1 MQLSSMT
8 GFARNKADFVFQN
21 KKYDWVWEI
30 KSVNAKNADV
40 KIRLPQWLD
49 MLETDVKNICMRVF
63 SRGTFNVN
71 LMLEVENT
79 NPALKVDEGLLASL
93 VDEAHNIYN
102 TLPDFFA
109 KPSPVEFLKI
119 NGVVKAAEN
128 MPDDEETAALG
139 KVLCQ
144 SFEKTA
150 LALKE
155 SRRQEGAKIGQALQ
169 MILAQIRE
177 NVSAV
182 REISKKSPEKIKEKI
197 CRQIKDM
204 VEDAGI
210 SEDRLNQEA
219 LLLIMRADV
228 KEELDRLDAH
238 LKTAEELLA
247 ENNPVGRRLDFLC
260 QELNREANTLC
271 SKSMDIEQTKHGM
284 ALKALI
290 EQFREQVQNVE

>member
-1 MQLSSMT
+1 MHLSSMT
-8 GFARNKADFVFQN
+8 GFARQKADFAYQD
-21 KKYDWVWEI
+21 KRYMWVWEI
-30 KSVNAKNADV
+30 KSVNAKNTDV

-49 MLETDVKNICMRVF
+49 MLENDVKNICMRVF
-63 SRGTFNVN
+63 SRGTFNIN

-79 NPALKVDEGLLASL
+79 NPSLMVDEGLLAAL
-93 VDEAHNIYN
+93 VDKAREVCK
-102 TLPDFFA
+102 TEPDFFA

-119 NGVVKAAEN
+119 NGVIKAAEN
-128 MPDDEETAALG
+128 TPDDEETAALG

-144 SFEKTA
+144 SFEKAA

-155 SRRQEGAKIGQALQ
+155 SRQCEGEKIGQALQ
-169 MILAQIRE
+169 VILAQIRK
-177 NVSAV
+177 NVLEV
-182 REISKKSPEKIKEKI
+182 RQISEKAPEKIKEKI
-197 CRQIKDM
+197 WRQIKELAD
-204 VEDAGI
+204 DAAV

-228 KEELDRLDAH
+228 KEELDRLEAH
-238 LKTAEELLA
+238 LKTAEELLE

-271 SKSMDIEQTKHGM
+271 SKSMDIEQTNRGM
-284 ALKALI
+284 ALKAFI